1 MKNMEF
7 FLDTANVE
15 QIKKAVALG
24 VVDGVTTNPTLIA
37 KEGGKSQQAI
47 IAEIAKVVN
56 GPISVEGNADTCDE
70 IVREGE
76 AYSKW
81 AKNIVVKIAFT
92 QEGIK
97 AAKILESR
105 GIKTNITLVFSAGQ
119 ALIAA
124 KAGASYVSPFIGRL
138 DDISEDGM
146 NLIRDII
153 QIYKNYGF
161 KTKIIVASIRHP
173 IHVLEAAKAGA
184 HIATIPADVLAKMW
198 NHPLTDIGIKK
209 FKEDFAKSEG
219 QNRP

>member
-1 MKNMEF
+1 MEF

-15 QIKKAVALG
+15 QIKKAAALG

-37 KEGGKSQQAI
+37 KEGGKSQQEI
-47 IAEIAKVVN
+47 IAEIAKVIN

-70 IVREGE
+70 IVSEGE

-97 AAKILESR
+97 AVKILE
-105 GIKTNITLVFSAGQ
+105 GKGVKTNVTLVFSASQ

-146 NLIRDII
+146 TLVQDII
-153 QIYKNYGF
+153 QIYKNYDF

-198 NHPLTDIGIKK
+198 NHPLTESGIKK
-209 FKEDFAKSEG
+209 FKEDFVKS
-219 QNRP
+219 

>member
-1 MKNMEF
+1 MEF

-15 QIKKAVALG
+15 QIKKAAALG
-24 VVDGVTTNPTLIA
+24 IVDGVTTNPTLIA
-37 KEGGKSQQAI
+37 KEGGKSQKAI
-47 IAEIAKVVN
+47 IAEIAKVID

-70 IVREGE
+70 IVSEGE
-76 AYSKW
+76 VYSKW

-97 AAKILESR
+97 AAKILEAK
-105 GIKTNITLVFSAGQ
+105 GVKTNVTLVFSANQ
-119 ALIAA
+119 ALLAA

-146 NLIRDII
+146 NLIRDIM

-161 KTKIIVASIRHP
+161 ETKVIVASIRHP

-198 NHPLTDIGIKK
+198 NHPLTETGIKK

-219 QNRP
+219 KNRC

>member
-1 MKNMEF
+1 MEF

-15 QIKKAVALG
+15 QIKKAAALG
-24 VVDGVTTNPTLIA
+24 AVDGVTTNPTLIA

-47 IAEIAKVVN
+47 IAEIAEVIK

-70 IVREGE
+70 IVQEGE
-76 AYSKW
+76 AYAKW

-97 AAKILESR
+97 AARILEAK
-105 GIKTNITLVFSAGQ
+105 GVKTNITLVFSASQ

-146 NLIRDII
+146 NLVRDII
-153 QIYKNYGF
+153 QIYKNYEF

-184 HIATIPADVLAKMW
+184 DIATIPADVLAKMW

-209 FKEDFAKSEG
+209 FKEDFAKCT
-219 QNRP
+219 R

>member
-1 MKNMEF
+1 MEF

-15 QIKKAVALG
+15 QIKKAAALG
-24 VVDGVTTNPTLIA
+24 IVDGVTTNPTLIA

-47 IAEIAKVVN
+47 IAEIAEVIK

-70 IVREGE
+70 IVQEGE
-76 AYSKW
+76 AYAKW

-97 AAKILESR
+97 AARILEAK
-105 GIKTNITLVFSAGQ
+105 GVKTNITLVFSASQ

-124 KAGASYVSPFIGRL
+124 KAGASFVSPFIGRL

-146 NLIRDII
+146 NLVRDII
-153 QIYKNYGF
+153 QIYKNYEF

-209 FKEDFAKSEG
+209 FKEDFAKCT
-219 QNRP
+219 R

>member
-1 MKNMEF
+1 
-7 FLDTANVE
+7 V
-15 QIKKAVALG
+15 IK
-24 VVDGVTTNPTLIA
+24 
-37 KEGGKSQQAI
+37 
-47 IAEIAKVVN
+47 

-70 IVREGE
+70 IVSEGE

-97 AAKILESR
+97 AAKILEGR
-105 GIKTNITLVFSAGQ
+105 GVKTNVTLVFSASQ

-146 NLIRDII
+146 NLIRDIM

-198 NHPLTDIGIKK
+198 NHPLTEIGIKK
-209 FKEDFAKSEG
+209 FKEDFAKGEG
-219 QNRP
+219 KK